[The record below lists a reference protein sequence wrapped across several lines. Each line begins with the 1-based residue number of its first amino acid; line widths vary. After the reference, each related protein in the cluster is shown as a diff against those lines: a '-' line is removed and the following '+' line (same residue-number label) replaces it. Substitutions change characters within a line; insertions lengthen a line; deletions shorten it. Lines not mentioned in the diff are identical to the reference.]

1 MEKILQ
7 KYYEHKNNPSDINEH
22 LETLYNLGRECSHIT
37 EMGVRWVSSTWPLIY
52 SNPKKM
58 ISYDIVT
65 APNINE
71 VLELCNEYSIN
82 YSFEQRDVLQIV
94 IEPTELLFIDTLHTY
109 NQLRK
114 ELEIHS
120 NKVSKY
126 IVLHDTEHFGR
137 VDEEIYGH
145 ANGSIK
151 TMYTIRQGLMTA
163 IEDFLL
169 SDIGRNWKIEKIYEN
184 NNGLTILRNVNY
196 NIFF

>member
-196 NIFF
+196 NILF

>member
-7 KYYEHKNNPSDINEH
+7 KYYEHKNKPSDINEH